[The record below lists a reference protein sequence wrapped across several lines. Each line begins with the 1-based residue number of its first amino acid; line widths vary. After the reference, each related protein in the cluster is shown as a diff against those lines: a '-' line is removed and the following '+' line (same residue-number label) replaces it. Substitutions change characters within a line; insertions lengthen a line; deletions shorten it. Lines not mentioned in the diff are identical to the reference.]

1 MKELHKLKI
10 NEALENVMPP
20 LQEMELSLL
29 TQSLHNEGCRDPLV
43 VWKETG
49 ELVDGHNRYRICWKN
64 SIPFEYVEQ
73 SFETEA
79 QAKMWIIRNQLARR
93 NVPDFVRCELVLPL
107 EAELKAEA
115 KERQGKRTDL
125 KNIVPNLEQSKKPK
139 RTMDQLAEMAGVSKG
154 TFDTARKIAASADEE
169 TKEKLRSGD
178 LSIHGA
184 YTALKD
190 SKNYPRD
197 QDEILPGHTAEQILG
212 KEKMGYQRPPDSV
225 YDIPALHSYGNMP
238 SEDLVLRSR
247 AEMAQAKSSLQSEM
261 ENHVRRVFD
270 ILRAMSSASI
280 NEENIGILK
289 ALVTT
294 ENNKVLEKLDQILQ
308 TAKTAGEENENG

>member
-1 MKELHKLKI
+1 MKGLHELKI

-29 TQSLHNEGCRDPLV
+29 TKSLLDEGCRDPLV

-49 ELVDGHNRYRICWKN
+49 ELVDGHNRYRICWEN
-64 SIPFEYVEQ
+64 NIPFEYVEQ

-79 QAKMWIIRNQLARR
+79 QARMWIIRNQLARR

-115 KERQGKRTDL
+115 KKR
-125 KNIVPNLEQSKKPK
+125 KIRKPANSEVPNLAQQNNGKTRDE
-139 RTMDQLAEMAGVSKG
+139 LAQIAGVSHG
-154 TFDTARKIAASADEE
+154 TLDKVRKIAASADEE

-190 SKNYPRD
+190 NKNHPRD
-197 QDEILPGHTAEQILG
+197 QDEILPGHTTEQILG
-212 KEKMGYQRPPDSV
+212 KEKMGYQRPPDTV

-238 SEDLVLRSR
+238 ADDLALRSR

-308 TAKTAGEENENG
+308 AAKTAGEENENG